1 MGGGIRMPSLFATFS
16 CFQVLGFAMFG
27 CFGGF
32 PCVVVDV
39 ASYLFLLLR
48 RPVRWVEAEWVS
60 AVAPSGVVEMDV
72 TMRV

>member
-1 MGGGIRMPSLFATFS
+1 MRDSYAFLICHVFL
-16 CFQVLGFAMFG
+16 FQVLGFAMFG

-72 TMRV
+72 TMRA